1 MTGAET
7 FWLLLVTAPP
17 PTAPHAVT
25 SDLDLGPLVTAPLG
39 LRNAPGGGHQWPKFE
54 ITGDRTPSQLTMQST
69 HQRLYGLGIYVFLV
83 IFFGYMVIWKT
94 FSLNFCLLWTFCLYG
109 PLKLGQTWSIYPELG
124 VFKFPKRLIHNCHR
138 SARYFML

>member
-25 SDLDLGPLVTAPLG
+25 SDLDLGPLVTAPL
-39 LRNAPGGGHQWPKFE
+39 RNAPGGGHQWPKFE

-69 HQRLYGLGIYVFLV
+69 HPRLYGLGIYVFLSD
-83 IFFGYMVIWKT
+83 FFW
-94 FSLNFCLLWTFCLYG
+94 LYG
-109 PLKLGQTWSIYPELG
+109 YLENI
-124 VFKFPKRLIHNCHR
+124 FPKFLSFMDFLLIWTT
-138 SARYFML
+138 